1 MTSLENRKTLAWGP
15 SGAGHRTI
23 SRLSAVY
30 AGEEDI
36 DFPANIPLDLSCH
49 LGDLPNYQQKTW
61 KKFFSLLKPLI
72 RYTFPKAGSLTPLAL
87 SGLKALRS
95 LHYVRRGHQVGYSS
109 AAGGGRLGGREFT
122 PVTMVESSVF

>member
-87 SGLKALRS
+87 SGLRPSGLYIMSEGAIRC
-95 LHYVRRGHQVGYSS
+95 GTHQLQVVG
-109 AAGGGRLGGREFT
+109 G
-122 PVTMVESSVF
+122 